1 MTKRLLITGADGFVG
16 RWLTR
21 EAVAQGWRV
30 TAVTGPGGSPPAVWL
45 GPDADTVA
53 TFEADFDSLAAVTR
67 VAKEPVDA
75 LIHLAAVASGAA
87 AREDPEAAMRINSQ
101 ASVMLLLQMHELG
114 RAPRMLMVSSGEVY
128 GPGHDGPI
136 GEETPRH
143 PVSPYAVS
151 KSVAEDAIADLAPAM
166 ELDVVTVRPFTHTGP
181 GQLPRYVLPAMVA
194 RLAEA
199 RRTGAREV
207 AMGNL
212 DVIRDFLDVR
222 DVVKAYLLLLEHGAT
237 GAVYNVAS
245 GVGQHLGQTFSR
257 LAALMQVDASAVTDP
272 ALARPADIPVLIG
285 DPSRLTAATG
295 WTPQIPFDQTLRD
308 LVDAQAD

>member
-1 MTKRLLITGADGFVG
+1 VKRLLVTGADGFVG
-16 RWLTR
+16 RWLVR
-21 EAVAQGWRV
+21 AALEQGWHV
-30 TAVTGPGGSPPAVWL
+30 TAVTGPGGAPPARWL
-45 GPDADTVA
+45 ARGAETVT
-53 TFEADFDSLAAVTR
+53 TFEADLDSLADITRIAKAPADAV
-67 VAKEPVDA
+67 V
-75 LIHLAAVASGAA
+75 HLAAVASGAA

-101 ASVMLLLQMHELG
+101 ASVMLLLQLHELG
-114 RAPRMLMVSSGEVY
+114 RGPRLLMVSTGEVY

-136 GEETPRH
+136 GEEVPRH
-143 PVSPYAVS
+143 PVSPYAAS
-151 KSVAEDAIADLAPAM
+151 KAAAEIAIEDLAPAM
-166 ELDVVTVRPFTHTGP
+166 GLDVITVRPFTHTGP

-207 AMGNL
+207 PMGNL

-222 DVVKAYLLLLEHGAT
+222 DVVRAYLLLLEHGAS

-245 GVGQHLGQTFSR
+245 GVGQHLGQTFTR
-257 LAALMQVDASAVTDP
+257 LAALMQVDAAAVTDP

-285 DPSRLTAATG
+285 DPSRLAAATG
-295 WTPQIPFDQTLRD
+295 WAPAIPFDQTLRD